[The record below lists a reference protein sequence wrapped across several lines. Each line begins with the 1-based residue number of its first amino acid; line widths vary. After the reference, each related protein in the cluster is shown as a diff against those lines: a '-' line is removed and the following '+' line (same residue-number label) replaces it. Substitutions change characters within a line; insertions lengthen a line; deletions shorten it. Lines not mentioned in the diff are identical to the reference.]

1 MGEDNLFM
9 QDEMEVVGYRNGE
22 ENKDAQNS
30 CAEVILGACTEKA
43 NFFHKTADREHRRTP
58 F

>member
-1 MGEDNLFM
+1 
-9 QDEMEVVGYRNGE
+9 MEVVGYRNGE

-43 NFFHKTADREHRRTP
+43 DFFHKTADREHRRTP